1 MSTAPPSSAPPL
13 RSVDAQSFW
22 ATLRAALTG
31 VELDYTRGSMPRAV
45 WLLAIPMVLEMALES
60 VFAVVDMFFVN
71 KLGAAAVAAVG
82 LTESMLTIVYAVG
95 IGIAMSTTAMVARR
109 VGEGDL
115 AAAARAGGQA
125 IGLVWIVG
133 LLLGVPCVFLAPD
146 LLRLIGGSEDV
157 IAIGSGYTRLVLGG
171 NVVVMLLFV
180 NNAIFRGAGD
190 PMIAMKSLWVANLAN
205 LVLDPLLIFGLGP
218 IPALGVTGAGL
229 ATLCGRTI
237 GVIYQDFALLRGGG
251 RVRVDRAA
259 RRLDPVAMLTLL
271 RLSAGGI
278 GQFLIA
284 TSSWVF
290 LNSIVTRF
298 GDAAVAGYAVG
309 LRILLFTYL
318 PAWGLSNA
326 AATLVGQNL
335 GAAQPDRAKRAVYL
349 TSAYNLVFLLGVMV
363 ITLLYRHELIAIFTT
378 DPAVAAV
385 GAECLRIF
393 AYGYPMYALGMVLVQ
408 ALNGAGD
415 TVTPTWINVAAYW
428 MVQVPLAWWLA
439 KHSDLGPGG
448 VFWSVVVGESLMTT
462 LAFVAFRAGRWRRQ
476 VV

>member
-1 MSTAPPSSAPPL
+1 MSTAAPPSAPTL
-13 RSVDAQSFW
+13 RPVDAEPFW
-22 ATLRAALTG
+22 PTLWAALRG
-31 VELDYTRGSMPRAV
+31 AELDYTRGSMPRAV
-45 WLLAIPMVLEMALES
+45 WLLAVPMVLEMALES
-60 VFAVVDMFFVN
+60 VFAVVDMYFVN
-71 KLGAAAVAAVG
+71 HLGKAAVATVG
-82 LTESMLTIVYAVG
+82 LTESMLTIVFAIA
-95 IGIAMSTTAMVARR
+95 IGFAMSTTAMVARR

-115 AAAARAGGQA
+115 AGAARAGGQA
-125 IGLVWIVG
+125 IGLVWVVG
-133 LLLGVPCVFLAPD
+133 ILLGVPAVIFAPD
-146 LLRLIGGSEDV
+146 LLRLIGASADV
-157 IAIGSGYTRLVLGG
+157 VAVGSGYTRLVLGG

-190 PMIAMKSLWVANLAN
+190 PLIAMKSLWVANLAN
-205 LVLDPLLIFGLGP
+205 LVLDPILIFGLGP

-229 ATLCGRTI
+229 ATLCGRSL
-237 GVIYQDFALLRGGG
+237 GVVYQDLALRRRG
-251 RVRVDRAA
+251 RVRVDAAA
-259 RRLDPVAMLTLL
+259 RALDPKAMLTLL

-335 GAAQPDRAKRAVYL
+335 GAKQPDRAARAVVL
-349 TSAYNLVFLLGVMV
+349 TTAYNLTFLLAVMV
-363 ITLLYRHELIAIFTT
+363 VTLSCRHGLIAIFTE
-378 DPAVAAV
+378 DPEVAAV

-393 AYGYPMYALGMVLVQ
+393 AYGYPVYALGMVLVQ

-415 TVTPTWINVAAYW
+415 TVTPTRINVVAYW
-428 MVQVPLAWWLA
+428 IVQVPLAWYLA
-439 KHSDLGPGG
+439 SRSDLGAAS
-448 VFWSVVVGESLMTT
+448 VFWSVVVGESVMAT
-462 LAFVAFRAGRWRRQ
+462 LALVAFRAGRWRRT